1 MKLKIQVA
9 AGDNIYASVAGNVVV
24 GGKADYLFDF
34 EPTEHYYFF
43 VAEGHGTLKGQ
54 SAAEAALEHLR
65 DSFSFGDI
73 GDESGADDILE
84 QLKYISLECNG
95 IYPHLAPGECC
106 GTTLCGAFGSNGSL
120 ISVNASEGCVY
131 IFRGG
136 KLYPLVD
143 TAPALGYCGSGK
155 DTYITTLNQ
164 SVQEGDIVLIC
175 SWAVKDRVTDEEI
188 EDTLNYSNYP
198 AEHLMEQAVEA
209 GGGDSLAVIAV
220 KVGDGDFVEDWIDT
234 DEEPDS
240 FAEPWA

>member
-9 AGDNIYASVAGNVVV
+9 SGDDIYASVAGNVVV
-24 GGKADYLFDF
+24 GGKADYVFDF

-73 GDESGADDILE
+73 GTESGADDIVE

-95 IYPHLAPGECC
+95 IYPHLGPGECC
-106 GTTLCGAFGSNGSL
+106 GTTLCGAFGANGSL
-120 ISVNASEGCVY
+120 VSVNASEGCVY
-131 IFRGG
+131 IFRDNT
-136 KLYPLVD
+136 LYPLVD

-155 DTYITTLNQ
+155 DSYISTLNQ
-164 SVQEGDIVLIC
+164 SLREGDIVLIC
-175 SWAVKDRVTDEEI
+175 SWAVTNRLTDEEI
-188 EDTLNYSNYP
+188 EETLNYSNYP
-198 AEHLMEQAVEA
+198 AIHLLEQAVEA
-209 GGGDSLAVIAV
+209 GGGGTLAVIAV
-220 KVGDGDFVEDWIDT
+220 KVGAGDFVEEWIDT
-234 DEEPDS
+234 DEAPDS